1 MVSLAWLLLALAPA
15 DTVDDKFRDVTLE
28 KAFAPYLRGNVLLME
43 VAGAK
48 VVRLKNGRRV
58 VLGIGSV
65 VLKDATARTRIDAE
79 KVCKVKALAAIVGER
94 EGVQVAHEEK
104 VAEKTVIVIDDK
116 GEKAKSVSEVMS
128 ITRTKTQGMV
138 KGMSVVGKWLS
149 KDGSVFYIAMGSICD
164 SKGEPIED
172 E

>member
-1 MVSLAWLLLALAPA
+1 MTPLIGLLVALAPA
-15 DTVDDKFRDVTLE
+15 DAIDDRFRDVTLE
-28 KAFAPYLRGNVLLME
+28 KAYAPYLRNALLME

-58 VLGIGSV
+58 VLGVGSV
-65 VLKDATARTRIDAE
+65 ALKDDSATSRIEAE

-104 VAEKTVIVIDDK
+104 VADKTVIVLDDK
-116 GEKAKSVSEVMS
+116 GEKAKSVSEVLS
-128 ITRTKTQGMV
+128 ITRTKTRGIV
-138 KGMSVVGKWLS
+138 KGMSVVGRWLS
-149 KDGSVFYIAMGSICD
+149 KDGKVIYVALGSICD
-164 SKGEPIED
+164 ARGEPIED

>member
-1 MVSLAWLLLALAPA
+1 MAPLAWLLIALAPA
-15 DTVDDKFRDVTLE
+15 DAVDDKFRDVTLE

-48 VVRLKNGRRV
+48 VVRLKNGNRV
-58 VLGIGSV
+58 VIGIGSV
-65 VLKDATARTRIDAE
+65 PLEDKLARTRINAE
-79 KVCKVKALAAIVGER
+79 KACKVKALAAIVSER

-104 VAEKTVIVIDDK
+104 VAEKTEIVIDDK
-116 GEKAKSVSEVMS
+116 GEKGKSVSEVLS

-138 KGMSVVGKWLS
+138 KGMSVVGKWFS
-149 KDGSVFYIAMGSICD
+149 KDGSVLYIAMGSICD